1 MRLLPYSPK
10 SPRGSRPVITGRA
23 QEGKGPSL
31 PFGFSARF
39 LHRTHVCP
47 SKGYHRQT
55 APEGAAMKAFLI
67 RPPDLPGKLERAKAL
82 SIFYG
87 VQRLSGISGGMR
99 MGKLS
104 FPAQNGFLALLSRPA
119 SGSASV
125 KAERVAARGFCSL
138 VHPPVRR
145 SLDSEGSLRDESAGA
160 LFLSPESFSPTQN
173 RPFTAATRG

>member
-1 MRLLPYSPK
+1 MRWKIQFSRAKTVSLQFLRPESEDSTKNWRGWPWRGSLLP
-10 SPRGSRPVITGRA
+10 
-23 QEGKGPSL
+23 
-31 PFGFSARF
+31 
-39 LHRTHVCP
+39 
-47 SKGYHRQT
+47 
-55 APEGAAMKAFLI
+55 
-67 RPPDLPGKLERAKAL
+67 RPPACQKSFLTSGLERAKAL

-125 KAERVAARGFCSL
+125 KTERVAARRFCSL